1 MINSRLPVGFVYR
14 FKHFRDGVL
23 IDEFSVK
30 NLMPYQG
37 IDHMLDVLANSG
49 AQVAAWHIGLYG
61 NNYAPQASD
70 TMATFPGLAGEL
82 SGYTG
87 NRPAFTSG
95 PAANGV
101 LSNSGQEAQFAFTA
115 AQTVRGGFIAS
126 HSVKGSTAGTLLS
139 AVQLP
144 SPRSFEIGDVVS
156 VAAGL
161 EISPV

>member
-30 NLMPYQG
+30 NLMPFQG

-82 SGYTG
+82 TGYAG
-87 NRPAFTSG
+87 DRAAFISG
-95 PAANGV
+95 PAAGGV
-101 LSNSGQEAQFAFTA
+101 LSNAGQEAEFTITA
-115 AQTVRGGFIAS
+115 SQTVRGGFIAS
-126 HSVKGSTAGTLLS
+126 HATKGSTAGLLLS

-144 SPRSFEIGDVVS
+144 SPRTFEAGDVVT

-161 EISPV
+161 EISPT